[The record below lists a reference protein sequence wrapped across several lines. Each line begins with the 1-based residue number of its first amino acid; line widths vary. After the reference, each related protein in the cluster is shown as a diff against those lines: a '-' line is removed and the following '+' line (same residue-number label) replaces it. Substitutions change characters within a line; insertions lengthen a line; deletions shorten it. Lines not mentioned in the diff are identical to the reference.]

1 MMSIATESRFPRP
14 ANTDSV
20 GTEISKVRHL
30 ESSTDADHSQLKDLL
45 DQVHSEL
52 SRENSNAG
60 NINAAVD
67 RLFRGLR
74 SIRET
79 ATKDQWKGM
88 IRFGRNHSLCQ
99 LVHQDPFTSRAFNK
113 PRGYAGDAVMM
124 DYIYGREEAWGQPE
138 ATALGS
144 AIFQYTT
151 GAPASAGVRER
162 RCYVAEMLDRIG
174 REKSDQQVLAVAAGH
189 LREASLSSAI
199 RRNRFE
205 RFVAMDADAES
216 LEEIRDAYGRFGVEA
231 VVANIRRMLTGR
243 LDLGTFDLIYTTG
256 LYDYLTDATAKRLT
270 ANLFD
275 HVRPGGRLVIANFLP
290 EIRDVGYMEM
300 YMDWHLIYRSR
311 GQMMMLA
318 DDLDQASVAEV
329 RIFAENN
336 ENVVIM
342 EMTKR

>member
-1 MMSIATESRFPRP
+1 MSIATESRFSRS
-14 ANTDSV
+14 ASTNFDN
-20 GTEISKVRHL
+20 TEIPEGQHL
-30 ESSTDADHSQLKDLL
+30 DSSADVGQCQLTELL
-45 DQVHSEL
+45 DQVHSGL
-52 SRENSNAG
+52 TRENSNAA
-60 NINAAVD
+60 NVNAVVD

-79 ATKDQWKGM
+79 ASKDQWKAM
-88 IRFGRNHSLCQ
+88 IGFGRNHPLCH

-124 DYIYGREEAWGQPE
+124 DYIYGREEAWEQPE

-174 REKSDQQVLAVAAGH
+174 REKTNQHVLAVAAGH
-189 LREASLSSAI
+189 LREASLSSAL
-199 RRNRFE
+199 RRNRFD

-216 LEEIRDAYGRFGVEA
+216 LETIRDAYGRFGVEA

-256 LYDYLTDATAKRLT
+256 LYDYLTDSTAKRLT

-290 EIRDVGYMEM
+290 EIRDVGYVEM

-311 GQMMMLA
+311 GQMMVLA
-318 DDLDQASVAEV
+318 DDLDQASVDEI
-329 RIFAENN
+329 RIFAESN